1 MMAESTLANVSM
13 KDIMVED
20 VKYLKETD
28 TIGDAVEAFSKYRVG
43 GFPVVDDSNRLVAYL
58 SDGDIIHYILYRA
71 GAQGLV
77 FFKHWSDMDVDALAK
92 APATC
97 AQQKQT
103 KTCAKSLSTW
113 IAKSSK
119 TCQSCATACSSA

>member
-13 KDIMVED
+13 EDIMVED

-77 FFKHWSDMDVDALAK
+77 FFKPFLTKPSWPAP
-92 APATC
+92 PATC
-97 AQQKQT
+97 VQQKQT

-113 IAKSSK
+113 IAKNSK

>member
-43 GFPVVDDSNRLVAYL
+43 GFPVVDDSNRLVAYI
-58 SDGDIIHYILYRA
+58 SDGDSIHNIL
-71 GAQGLV
+71 
-77 FFKHWSDMDVDALAK
+77 
-92 APATC
+92 
-97 AQQKQT
+97 
-103 KTCAKSLSTW
+103 
-113 IAKSSK
+113 
-119 TCQSCATACSSA
+119 